1 MDVVSYESSVAFGV
15 QERGQTGRSAEVGM
29 YIIAVCI
36 NFFLIPPPLFSCIPL
51 RFACH
56 VCPAP

>member
-15 QERGQTGRSAEVGM
+15 QERDQIGRYAEVGL

-36 NFFLIPPPLFSCIPL
+36 SFFLIPPP
-51 RFACH
+51 
-56 VCPAP
+56 